1 MAYMDAVSRLR
12 YWCQTVLPAVY
23 DDSLSYYELLCRIS
37 SKLNELITK
46 DNEVGEVL
54 GVTVEQVEQ
63 MQKLLEEIRNGKYAD
78 LYIDQLA
85 SYIDKNLAQ
94 IVARIVYYVF
104 PCFYWDGDS
113 WRFSM
118 VIPSGWDWLRFSFPA
133 VETENEFTYHISL
146 TY

>member
-54 GVTVEQVEQ
+54 GATVEQVEQ
-63 MQKLLEEIRNGKYAD
+63 MQKLLEEIRDGKYAD

-85 SYIDKNLAQ
+85 AYIDRNLVNF
-94 IVARIVYYVF
+94 VARLAKYVF
-104 PCFYWDGDS
+104 PTFYYDGEC
-113 WRFSM
+113 WRFALD
-118 VIPSGWDWLRFSFPA
+118 IPETWEYLNFSWIF
-133 VETENEFTYHISL
+133 VDDLTWHICL
-146 TY
+146 DY